1 MFPVFPAKLSSF
13 PYKEGKYE
21 HLDNKWKAYKTK
33 RIFTGNAWSE
43 ALTKEE
49 IENLGQIWKKKRA
62 APWKLT
68 FCEVAIYVELSEK
81 IAD

>member
-1 MFPVFPAKLSSF
+1 MLPVIAAKFSSF
-13 PYKEGKYE
+13 LYKDGKYE
-21 HLDNKWKAYKTK
+21 HLDKKWKAYKTK
-33 RIFTGNAWSE
+33 RIFTGDAWSE

-49 IENLGQIWKKKRA
+49 IEDLAKIWRKKRA

-68 FCEVAIYVELSEK
+68 FSEVAVYVELSEK